1 MLGAEI
7 SDFVRL
13 IYQMAKIYISSTY
26 SDLKEYREGVYHAL
40 RKLGHDAIAMED
52 YTATDQRR
60 LISVWLM

>member
-1 MLGAEI
+1 
-7 SDFVRL
+7 
-13 IYQMAKIYISSTY
+13 MAKIYISSTY